1 MQIRVKEFNQEDFEN
16 SVARVLSKLNLE
28 DKRVIRNI
36 LIAVNDAIEDALELQ
51 KKLDSISLEQPKRV
65 PQPQPKEPI
74 VEKEEVVD
82 EKQVF
87 EDSVFEVD
95 ESEND
100 FVQKKRKWNKLWFWV
115 LKK

>member
-51 KKLDSISLEQPKRV
+51 K
-65 PQPQPKEPI
+65 
-74 VEKEEVVD
+74 
-82 EKQVF
+82 
-87 EDSVFEVD
+87 
-95 ESEND
+95 N
-100 FVQKKRKWNKLWFWV
+100 
-115 LKK
+115 